1 MHAHIKT
8 ICLFIIIVLLSGC
21 TAPKSANAPQPVAS
35 TAALEDLVLMPG
47 DDLTFQGTFSG
58 AWRCGEN
65 HIIDLDMPVLV
76 KGIEAKFSLN
86 FNLLPETRIS
96 FISGETATLADLRAQ
111 DDKYYLPDHL
121 DINNNTIQ
129 VTFFIQENGTWGVTT
144 LQELPPQ
151 QITPPEINAALTI
164 DLLAKGETSAFI
176 SSSIFDGDAYRWP
189 VDTPLTFDGG
199 QATLVLPMYLTN
211 QTKIINENGKSVRP
225 DGQIPPGGWQEV
237 RFAHKNDRL
246 ELVKLTT
253 IPSEDQ
259 WKE

>member
-1 MHAHIKT
+1 MHTHIKT
-8 ICLFIIIVLLSGC
+8 IFLFIIVLLSGC

-47 DDLTFQGTFSG
+47 DDLTFQGVFSG
-58 AWRCGEN
+58 AWHCGEN
-65 HIIDLDMPVLV
+65 HTIDLYMPVLV

-96 FISGETATLADLRAQ
+96 FISGETATLAELRTQ
-111 DDKYYLPDHL
+111 DDKYYLPDHI

-129 VTFFIQENGTWGVTT
+129 VTFFIQENSTWGVTT

-151 QITPPEINAALTI
+151 QITPPEINPALAI

-176 SSSIFDGDAYRWP
+176 SGSIFDGEAYRWP
-189 VDTPLTFDGG
+189 VDTPLSFDGG

-225 DGQIPPGGWQEV
+225 NGQILPGGWQAV
-237 RFAHKNDRL
+237 RFAHKNDHL

-259 WKE
+259 WTE